1 MTAVLPPQ
9 PTAPA
14 PTAKLDTTTQTPIA
28 DLAPSHSEPAAHI
41 LAQVALVWPY
51 SSSTG
56 TLALLL
62 ADPDIRRRK
71 SRGQVKVVFRSGCAR
86 EVAKTQVGIGDTV
99 KLALVGCE
107 WKETGSVVSTPG
119 RKINWDL
126 EYSTRVLLQVLR
138 GHQETAGVDFAGNE
152 TNSSTANGLLSY
164 LHGGADERGVLNGV
178 IHHQSNTIHVPFL
191 TPRKPVGNHSIGTFI
206 DAALESSAED
216 DGYILGRG
224 RKRTKFARSSGAW
237 SLVDSEDSHLGA
249 TQKADVKDE
258 DATQGQ
264 SPQAKD
270 VVLAPEPAALGEEDT
285 TEPQTTSQV
294 SREDVHQFSRVQ
306 ATEED
311 MVDISTSTPAESIFP
326 HPVTQPL
333 VMGPP
338 QTPLRAPPHLQ
349 PVISGMDDLDAS
361 DGSEAATTPRLLPIP
376 SPGLPLVS
384 PLVDRSGVE
393 IGYFPPLDVSISQ
406 LDASSEKEKG
416 AVVPDITTG
425 ESIDHQSLHSD
436 ESPVAVEEISMSQ
449 NTVEGFEIEVAAH
462 GDTVQVSPGSEMEIK
477 GQETAKKPAYEAP
490 QWLSSLE
497 STIDRELFHSQNEPA
512 TQNASQ
518 RTPQTVEVEDDDLYG
533 APVDIPKASGSF
545 TTSPS
550 VERPRSP
557 LDVLEQFLQMSPVTA
572 AISSTPFES
581 TGWKNAPNTPPQQ
594 VAPENIAIET
604 QQEKTPVSAVE
615 NRCPGMYP
623 ESQSPFRQNRDH
635 PASPVNLTRPSS
647 SQASRPQ
654 SFDGNVDEQEHFR
667 EYVKRLS
674 QDFVSVGSS
683 KQLIPDID
691 SSQDGNPSQ
700 MEVDTDVSTV
710 TVKVDEGS
718 NVEST
723 GYITEDVDQGT
734 IQPAMTEG
742 VKEADQHLL
751 PAAMGREMN
760 LESNLIEHI
769 DAHEPHAL
777 LPTPDQ
783 SQVQRLSPEPETPK
797 AVQELTEAAFLSPS
811 YTQENEGDSQESI
824 FTMRKEATAATWEE
838 TETVWVSRGEATLST
853 IAERASAMQEP
864 SQEIQK
870 GSVAENGPLSQ
881 PTEAGT
887 SPAIIK
893 PISTLHL
900 DTVTPRRSSQRL
912 LAKKSS
918 MAANISSPYF
928 TPRKST
934 QQLHLSQM
942 RKENIHPATDD
953 SSLPSSPT
961 QEEAEELLLSTAVQ
975 EVEQV
980 DTDTALVSPYRKT
993 NRSAST
999 RHTGTT
1005 TPLTYF
1011 THLRLLHEHFGRLVD
1026 VIAACTD
1033 SSSEPQQAKAGRKDY
1048 HTILR
1053 LADPSLAPEAHSAI
1067 SVQVFRPVQ
1076 TALPTAHRGD
1086 VVVLRN
1092 FKVQTFRRQLILLS
1106 TDTSSWAVFKARVG
1120 AIMSWSDVVISGP
1133 PLEYGLAETN
1143 RVRLMFS
1150 WWNRGGKE
1158 IFNVEPATQVEHL
1171 QAENGSPDLRHG
1183 SPRLKESPQA
1193 SRTVKPTSRRRKGGK
1208 SDDFSN
1214 RGEILEH
1221 LESPTSRAKA
1231 KDDDKIADRTDENE
1245 TFPHPANTTIGTH
1258 NSNGTTGASVHRRRA
1273 NETDNFGD
1281 EGDEDVAMVGDDWE
1295 QSIPLSDKTNRRRES
1310 TISTTAP
1317 SESGKPFTPRRSA
1330 RRRKRSP
1337 SLVHE
1342 LRDGTR
1348 YVDADRRRSGSVVHE
1363 LRDGATYVDE

>member
-1 MTAVLPPQ
+1 MTAVVPPQ
-9 PTAPA
+9 PTAPT

-28 DLAPSHSEPAAHI
+28 DLSPSHTEPAAHI

-71 SRGQVKVVFRSGCAR
+71 SKGQVKVVFRSGCAR

-126 EYSTRVLLQVLR
+126 EYSTRVLLQVLQ
-138 GHQETAGVDFAGNE
+138 GDQETVGVDFTGNE
-152 TNSSTANGLLSY
+152 TNSSTANGVLSY
-164 LHGGADERGVLNGV
+164 LHGGADERPMLNGV
-178 IHHQSNTIHVPFL
+178 IHHQSSTIHVPYL

-206 DAALESSAED
+206 DAAFESSAAD

-237 SLVDSEDSHLGA
+237 SLIDFEEDSHLGA
-249 TQKADVKDE
+249 AKKADVNDE
-258 DATQGQ
+258 DAAQGQ
-264 SPQAKD
+264 SPQAKE
-270 VVLAPEPAALGEEDT
+270 VVLAPEPAALGEEDKP
-285 TEPQTTSQV
+285 EPQTASKV
-294 SREDVHQFSRVQ
+294 SREDVHQFPIVQ

-311 MVDISTSTPAESIFP
+311 VVDISSSTTADSIFP
-326 HPVTQPL
+326 RLVTQPL

-338 QTPLRAPPHLQ
+338 QTPLRASPHLL

-384 PLVDRSGVE
+384 PLVHRSGVE
-393 IGYFPPLDVSISQ
+393 IGYFQRLDVSISQ
-406 LDASSEKEKG
+406 LDASSEKEKR
-416 AVVPDITTG
+416 AIIPDIPTG
-425 ESIDHQSLHSD
+425 KSIDHQSLHSD
-436 ESPVAVEEISMSQ
+436 EPSVVVEEISMSQ
-449 NTVEGFEIEVAAH
+449 DPVEGFETKVAAH
-462 GDTVQVSPGSEMEIK
+462 RDTVQVSPESEMEIEDQ
-477 GQETAKKPAYEAP
+477 GTAKKPAYEAP

-497 STIDRELFHSQNEPA
+497 SSIDRELFHSRNEPA
-512 TQNASQ
+512 AQTETQ
-518 RTPQTVEVEDDDLYG
+518 RTPQTAEVEDDDLYG
-533 APVDIPKASGSF
+533 APVDMPKASGSF

-550 VERPRSP
+550 VEQPRSP

-572 AISSTPFES
+572 TRSLTPFES
-581 TGWKNAPNTPPQQ
+581 TGWKIAPNTPPQQ

-604 QQEKTPVSAVE
+604 EHEKTPVSAVE
-615 NRCPGMYP
+615 NRSPGMYP
-623 ESQSPFRQNRDH
+623 ESQSPFKQNRDH
-635 PASPVNLTRPSS
+635 PASPDNLTRPSS

-654 SFDGNVDEQEHFR
+654 SLDGNIDEQDRFR

-674 QDFVSVGSS
+674 QGFVNVGSS
-683 KQLIPDID
+683 KQLIPDTK
-691 SSQDGNPSQ
+691 SSQDGTPSQ
-700 MEVDTDVSTV
+700 IEVDADVSAATI
-710 TVKVDEGS
+710 KVDEEPH
-718 NVEST
+718 VEST
-723 GYITEDVDQGT
+723 EYIAEDVDRGT
-734 IQPAMTEG
+734 RQPAMMEG
-742 VKEADQHLL
+742 VKDKHLSS
-751 PAAMGREMN
+751 AAMGREMK
-760 LESNLIEHI
+760 LESNLIEHV
-769 DAHEPHAL
+769 DTHESHAL

-797 AVQELTEAAFLSPS
+797 AVQELTEAALLSPR
-811 YTQENEGDSQESI
+811 YTQQEIEGDSQESV
-824 FTMRKEATAATWEE
+824 FPMPKEATAATCQE

-853 IAERASAMQEP
+853 LAERAYAMQEP
-864 SQEIQK
+864 SQETQK
-870 GSVAENGPLSQ
+870 GSDVENGPLSQ
-881 PTEAGT
+881 PMEAGT
-887 SPAIIK
+887 SPAIVK
-893 PISTLHL
+893 PISTLPL

-912 LAKKSS
+912 LARKSS
-918 MAANISSPYF
+918 VAANISSPYF

-934 QQLHLSQM
+934 QQLHPSLMQ
-942 RKENIHPATDD
+942 KENIHPATDD

-961 QEEAEELLLSTAVQ
+961 QEDAEAPLLSTVVQ

-980 DTDTALVSPYRKT
+980 DPDTVLVSPYRKT
-993 NRSAST
+993 NRSIST
-999 RHTGTT
+999 RDTGTT
-1005 TPLTYF
+1005 TPLAYF
-1011 THLRLLHEHFGRLVD
+1011 THLRLLHEHFGHLVD

-1033 SSSEPQQAKAGRKDY
+1033 SSPEPEQSKAGRKDY

-1053 LADPSLAPEAHSAI
+1053 LADPSLASEAHSAI
-1067 SVQVFRPVQ
+1067 SVQVFRPFQ

-1106 TDTSSWAVFKARVG
+1106 TDTSSWAVFKARAG

-1133 PLEYGLAETN
+1133 PLEYGPAETN
-1143 RVRLMFS
+1143 RVRLLFS
-1150 WWNRGGKE
+1150 WWNRGGE
-1158 IFNVEPATQVEHL
+1158 EMFNVEPPTQAGHL
-1171 QAENGSPDLRHG
+1171 QAENGSPNLRHG

-1193 SRTVKPTSRRRKGGK
+1193 SRKVTPTSRRRKTSK
-1208 SDDFSN
+1208 SEDFSN
-1214 RGEILEH
+1214 GGEMLEH
-1221 LESPTSRAKA
+1221 LGSRTSRVNA
-1231 KDDDKIADRTDENE
+1231 KDDDKIADRRDENE
-1245 TFPHPANTTIGTH
+1245 TFPHPANMTIGTH
-1258 NSNGTTGASVHRRRA
+1258 SGNGITGASVRRRRA
-1273 NETDNFGD
+1273 NETDNFGN
-1281 EGDEDVAMVGDDWE
+1281 EGDEDVALIGDDWE
-1295 QSIPLSDKTNRRRES
+1295 QSTPLSDKTNRRRES